1 MALSAGRAQ
10 GNFVT
15 ECSKRRGCCFSLR
28 ACRSRGSLAVLCSAV
43 VPEQSP
49 TWLERP
55 DPLLSLPIPQQ
66 GIQPDATRLVG
77 NTPMVFLN
85 SVTKGCLTRIA
96 AKLESFEPCCSVKDR
111 IALSMIQRAE
121 LLGEIKPG
129 QTILV
134 EPTSGNTGVALAYV
148 AAAKGYK
155 LILTMPE
162 TMSIERRVLLK
173 AFGAQ
178 LVLTPGRLGMT
189 GAIRKAEQ
197 LVQST
202 PNSFMLQQFDNPAN
216 PEIHYRTTGPE
227 IWRDTAGRVDIFVAG
242 VGTGGTIS
250 GVGQYLKDHKPSV
263 QLVAV
268 EPSESPVLSGGSPG
282 YHQIQGI
289 GAGFVPRNLRMDLLD
304 EVVKVNSNE
313 AVEMARRLAVEEGLL
328 CGISSGAAVSAA
340 VRLAKRVE
348 NRDKLIVTV
357 LPSFGERYLSTVLFN
372 SLWSYDAEEEG
383 TMPDS
388 WRMASGAE
396 RPATKEPRL

>member
-1 MALSAGRAQ
+1 
-10 GNFVT
+10 
-15 ECSKRRGCCFSLR
+15 
-28 ACRSRGSLAVLCSAV
+28 
-43 VPEQSP
+43 
-49 TWLERP
+49 
-55 DPLLSLPIPQQ
+55 
-66 GIQPDATRLVG
+66 
-77 NTPMVFLN
+77 
-85 SVTKGCLTRIA
+85 
-96 AKLESFEPCCSVKDR
+96 
-111 IALSMIQRAE
+111 
-121 LLGEIKPG
+121 
-129 QTILV
+129 
-134 EPTSGNTGVALAYV
+134 
-148 AAAKGYK
+148 
-155 LILTMPE
+155 
-162 TMSIERRVLLK
+162 
-173 AFGAQ
+173 
-178 LVLTPGRLGMT
+178 MT

-250 GVGQYLKDHKPSV
+250 GVGQYLKEHKPSV

-268 EPSESPVLSGGSPG
+268 EPAESPVLSGGSPG

-289 GAGFVPRNLRMDLLD
+289 GAGFVPRNLRIDLLD

-340 VRLAKRVE
+340 IRLAKRVE

-388 WRMASGAE
+388 WRMASGTE

>member
-1 MALSAGRAQ
+1 MAVLTDRVHC
-10 GNFVT
+10 NLV
-15 ECSKRRGCCFSLR
+15 EHRSKALFCRFSR
-28 ACRSRGSLAVLCSAV
+28 FACRSRRSGPVVCAAVL
-43 VPEQSP
+43 PEQPAIS
-49 TWLERP
+49 LERP
-55 DPLLSLPIPQQ
+55 DPLFSIPIPQH
-66 GIQPDATRLVG
+66 GIQTDATKLVG

-85 SVTKGCLTRIA
+85 SVTKGCLGRIA

-111 IALSMIQRAE
+111 IALSMIDRAE
-121 LLGEIKPG
+121 LQGEIKPG
-129 QTILV
+129 RTILV

-162 TMSIERRVLLK
+162 TMSIERRVLLR
-173 AFGAQ
+173 AFGAT
-178 LVLTPGRLGMT
+178 LILTPGRLGMT

-202 PNSFMLQQFDNPAN
+202 PNAFMLQQFDNPAN
-216 PEIHYRTTGPE
+216 PEVHYRTTGPE

-250 GVGQYLKDHKPSV
+250 GVGQYLKEHKPGV

-268 EPSESPVLSGGSPG
+268 EPAESPVISGGAPG

-289 GAGFVPRNLRMDLLD
+289 GAGFVPRNLRVDLLD
-304 EVVKVNSNE
+304 EVLKVNSNE

-328 CGISSGAAVSAA
+328 CGISSGAAVCAA
-340 VRLAKRVE
+340 IRLAKRVE

-357 LPSFGERYLSTVLFN
+357 LPSFGERYLSTGGRYHPSPGSCGGVVM
-372 SLWSYDAEEEG
+372 WQG
-383 TMPDS
+383 G
-388 WRMASGAE
+388 RK
-396 RPATKEPRL
+396 R

>member
-1 MALSAGRAQ
+1 
-10 GNFVT
+10 
-15 ECSKRRGCCFSLR
+15 
-28 ACRSRGSLAVLCSAV
+28 
-43 VPEQSP
+43 
-49 TWLERP
+49 
-55 DPLLSLPIPQQ
+55 
-66 GIQPDATRLVG
+66 
-77 NTPMVFLN
+77 
-85 SVTKGCLTRIA
+85 
-96 AKLESFEPCCSVKDR
+96 
-111 IALSMIQRAE
+111 MIQRAE
-121 LLGEIKPG
+121 LHGEIKPG

-162 TMSIERRVLLK
+162 TMSIERRVLLR

-178 LVLTPGRLGMT
+178 LVLTHGRLGMT

-313 AVEMARRLAVEEGLL
+313 AIEMARRLAVEEGLL